1 MYNYNQVMNGVIKY
15 VDSEILDKIQGW
27 QKWVVG
33 AGIGVALNKTSEIFN
48 ELKKNTLIKTLSIID
63 DNDMIDIDTLY
74 KEIKKQAR
82 KSSVSFSVPMLGTM
96 TLNEGDVDKLY
107 NFIKNEE

>member
-15 VDSEILDKIQGW
+15 VDNEILDKIQGW

-48 ELKKNTLIKTLSIID
+48 ELKKNVMIKTLGIID

-74 KEIKKQAR
+74 REIKKQAR
-82 KSSVSFSVPMLGTM
+82 KSAVSFSVPMLGTM
-96 TLNEGDVDKLY
+96 SLNESDVDKLY
-107 NFIKNEE
+107 NFIKDEE